1 VRNRDVLTGLT
12 AAFVCATF
20 AGAAAFV
27 QTGAKTSIVFILDA
41 SGSMAA
47 KYGTTTKMDAAK
59 RVMTELVKD
68 LSPDVRAGL
77 MAYGHR
83 QKSVCTDVE
92 LLVPVQ
98 VVDKDVFTRKI
109 AALHPLGQTP
119 ISESIRQAAG
129 VLKGVAGKKVVILVS
144 DGEETCKQDPCALAA
159 DLKKADIDLTVHVVG
174 FGLDTA
180 AAKRQLQ
187 CVATATGG
195 TYADATDA
203 ADLKRKISEAAG
215 GVTKGATGKLVTV
228 VQDMNGTQLKY
239 EVSFYRPVGKIGDQP
254 INSTSLGNQAF
265 DSVHE
270 LDIPPGTY
278 DVLYATVALPFLW
291 KRNVE
296 IKAGQETRAEF
307 ARFGRIRLAVND
319 PNGQRMYN
327 AYVEVKD
334 GTPQQN
340 DLITDH
346 RYRETIDLPAGT
358 YDVKV
363 WSTGLPEA
371 WQKGVV
377 VKSGQET
384 ALTVTMRR

>member
-1 VRNRDVLTGLT
+1 
-12 AAFVCATF
+12 
-20 AGAAAFV
+20 
-27 QTGAKTSIVFILDA
+27 
-41 SGSMAA
+41 
-47 KYGTTTKMDAAK
+47 
-59 RVMTELVKD
+59 
-68 LSPDVRAGL
+68 
-77 MAYGHR
+77 
-83 QKSVCTDVE
+83 
-92 LLVPVQ
+92 
-98 VVDKDVFTRKI
+98 
-109 AALHPLGQTP
+109 
-119 ISESIRQAAG
+119 
-129 VLKGVAGKKVVILVS
+129 
-144 DGEETCKQDPCALAA
+144 
-159 DLKKADIDLTVHVVG
+159 
-174 FGLDTA
+174 
-180 AAKRQLQ
+180 
-187 CVATATGG
+187 
-195 TYADATDA
+195 
-203 ADLKRKISEAAG
+203 
-215 GVTKGATGKLVTV
+215 
-228 VQDMNGTQLKY
+228 
-239 EVSFYRPVGKIGDQP
+239 
-254 INSTSLGNQAF
+254 
-265 DSVHE
+265 VHE